1 MGYVRS
7 NAYDWET
14 RTSTYAA
21 RSTGDI
27 FKNQEAKPE
36 YLPKNITIREARRSD
51 VNPNPTPIM
60 LIADVTGSMGYL
72 AKEVVTKLPDIIRRI
87 NEAMIVSDPQI
98 AIGAVGDIETDSYP
112 LQITQFESG
121 IALCDQAENLYIEGG
136 GGGNHFESY
145 DAPWLFAA
153 TKVVADL
160 DERKGYIFTIGD
172 EPPPPDNVNS
182 NRYIDCFG
190 NDALVMKPSQ
200 SFAEASKQFN
210 VFHLIIE
217 NGGYCKVRPEKVIP
231 AWRELIGNNA
241 ILVNDVAAL
250 SDIIIAII
258 SINEGILSIDD
269 AIKHSIYSTSVKNAF
284 RLID

>member
-7 NAYDWET
+7 NSYDWAN
-14 RTSTYAA
+14 RTSSYTT
-21 RSTGDI
+21 RSTSDI
-27 FKNQEAKPE
+27 FRSSEAKPE
-36 YLPKNITIREARRSD
+36 YLPKNISIREARRSE

-72 AKEVVTKLPDIIRRI
+72 AKEVVTKLSDIIKRI
-87 NEAMIVSDPQI
+87 NESMIVSDPQI
-98 AIGAVGDIETDSYP
+98 SIGAVGDVETDGYP
-112 LQITQFESG
+112 FQITQFESG

-145 DAPWLFAA
+145 DLPWLFAA

-172 EPPPPDNVNS
+172 EPPPSDNVNLNYYS
-182 NRYIDCFG
+182 DCFG
-190 NDALVMKPSQ
+190 SDAMVMKPSE
-200 SFAEASKQFN
+200 SFAEASKKFN

-217 NGGYCKVRPEKVIP
+217 NGGYCKVRPERVIP

-250 SDIIIAII
+250 SDIIIAVI
-258 SINEGILSIDD
+258 SINEGLLTIND
-269 AIKHSIYSTSVKNAF
+269 AINQSTYSASVKNAF